1 MSDIVVYGARDCPAR
16 DSVSLAALKKNKE
29 EQPRP
34 VMTSN
39 RPGFFV
45 TTIGGPGPPECRI
58 ETWALMQLVKG
69 IAANGFSIEPTS
81 GEPTGAF
88 ADGVG

>member
-16 DSVSLAALKKNKE
+16 DSVSLAALKKNEE

-45 TTIGGPGPPECRI
+45 TTIGRPRSARMSDRDVG
-58 ETWALMQLVKG
+58 TDA
-69 IAANGFSIEPTS
+69 TS
-81 GEPTGAF
+81 
-88 ADGVG
+88 